1 MDAEQCPLSKSK
13 SRRLTARRRSN
24 SLGLCILPSIPEY
37 PGFQDIKR
45 NYSRGHNFA
54 LQDLGRKRSENP
66 RLVDQNRNLG
76 CSANHFTIR
85 QCKTKSSFCDKPL
98 QEYYNEK
105 LMELRNYETNKA
117 KGKTKDYVDENQSP
131 KPFKQG
137 LRRRSSCSALI
148 QANCLNL
155 TEDPSDAADPVQESM
170 TMGTDYRG
178 TDHNSCKK
186 TYLESLAMSIN
197 APLQMLVHLK

>member
-1 MDAEQCPLSKSK
+1 MNRGCLEFG
-13 SRRLTARRRSN
+13 RV
-24 SLGLCILPSIPEY
+24 PS
-37 PGFQDIKR
+37 FRR

-54 LQDLGRKRSENP
+54 LQDLGRKRSENL

-105 LMELRNYETNKA
+105 LMELRNYDTNKA

-131 KPFKQG
+131 NPFRQG

-148 QANCLNL
+148 QANRLKL
-155 TEDPSDAADPVQESM
+155 TEGPSDAADPVQESM
-170 TMGTDYRG
+170 TMGIDYRG